1 VSPGFQSFFTSS
13 LIFFFLLFL
22 FSILGEV
29 GLCLLTRFFVVV
41 EAQWTQ
47 IVIQVLI
54 LSSERDQDRDCQVV
68 GRNVEQCCIFRF
80 GTRFGLAIRMK
91 YFDTGQY
98 RRSVSGL
105 PQIYIYIYK
114 LYII

>member
-1 VSPGFQSFFTSS
+1 MVSPGFQSFFTSS

-29 GLCLLTRFFVVV
+29 GLCLLTRFFVV

-68 GRNVEQCCIFRF
+68 GRDVEAASGPFQAKNPSQRI
-80 GTRFGLAIRMK
+80 
-91 YFDTGQY
+91 Q
-98 RRSVSGL
+98 RS
-105 PQIYIYIYK
+105 
-114 LYII
+114 